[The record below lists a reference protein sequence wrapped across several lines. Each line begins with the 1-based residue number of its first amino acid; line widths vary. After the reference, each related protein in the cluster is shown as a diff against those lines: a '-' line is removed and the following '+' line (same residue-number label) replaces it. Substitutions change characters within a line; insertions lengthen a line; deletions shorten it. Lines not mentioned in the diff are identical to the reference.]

1 MSTSAKNLLRDLS
14 VSCKDCSLGELCMP
28 HGLDSDDVNKLDESV
43 SHTKLL
49 KAGDILYRQ
58 GSSFK
63 SLYALK
69 SGSVKIITINQ
80 ESGEDVM
87 GIYLP
92 GEIIGFDGIA
102 TSKYQCTIHAIETSN
117 VCEINLSKVQD
128 NIPDINKQ
136 LLKHAGKTIN
146 HTSYAFSVGKASAEK
161 RIVSFLLDLSNRY
174 RARGYLHTEFNLY
187 LSRSEIGNLL
197 NLSPET
203 ISRGIRKLERDEL
216 ITILNKRRI
225 QINDI
230 DRLRALITEC

>member
-1 MSTSAKNLLRDLS
+1 MSTAAKNLLRDLS

-28 HGLDSDDVNKLDESV
+28 HGLNSNDVNKLDDSV

-49 KAGDILYRQ
+49 KAGDTLYRQ
-58 GSSFK
+58 GAPFK
-63 SLYALK
+63 SLFALK

-80 ESGEDVM
+80 ESGEDIM

-102 TSKYQCTIHAIETSN
+102 TGKYQCSIHAIETSN
-117 VCEINLSKVQD
+117 ICEINLSKVQS
-128 NIPDINKQ
+128 NIPDINRQ

-146 HTSYAFSVGKASAEK
+146 HSNHVISVGKASAEK
-161 RIVSFLLDLSNRY
+161 RIVSFLLDLSDRY
-174 RARGYLHTEFNLY
+174 KARGYLHTEFNLY

-225 QINDI
+225 QINNI
-230 DRLRALITEC
+230 DQLKALITEC